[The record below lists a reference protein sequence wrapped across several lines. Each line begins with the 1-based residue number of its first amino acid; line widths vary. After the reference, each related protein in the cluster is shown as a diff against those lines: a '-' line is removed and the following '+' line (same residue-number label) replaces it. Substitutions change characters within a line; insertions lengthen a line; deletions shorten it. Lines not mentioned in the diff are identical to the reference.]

1 MSGNNFSRNSRNER
15 VTPSSVRNG
24 GGGGS
29 VAVNMSA
36 SAPSS
41 AVAAREQIRSVH
53 ARSKHNQRQQSEEE
67 KRIVPRLAKRAYHL
81 PGYGWGRDWVQY
93 MFNNHPLLGI
103 CCHHKLHPL
112 KFGQR
117 LIIFIGSIASGLA
130 ITNLVFLWFTFDQEQ
145 DMNDVLFQMNILPN
159 STAIH
164 SEFQSIEV
172 TRGTAVLWT
181 LGSMSHSMFDLTI
194 WYISACSC
202 CRPGGICSAFGCL
215 RHCGSYLVVGVVMI
229 VVALATLVVVWRAA
243 EETRN
248 QYEEEKEELG
258 LGDDAY
264 PEWGEIR
271 GVSSFSFLVNY
282 AVEVCLALM
291 LYFPLFGTI
300 LFSGVLGCG
309 RIPVLGGRPYEVR
322 KEIARERKRLE
333 GSSSRRSRRLQSRTS
348 SDAFDD
354 EIC

>member
-1 MSGNNFSRNSRNER
+1 MSGNSFPRNSRSER
-15 VTPSSVRNG
+15 VAPSPVRNG
-24 GGGGS
+24 GGGGT
-29 VAVNMSA
+29 SA
-36 SAPSS
+36 LHMSAPSS
-41 AVAAREQIRSVH
+41 SPGAAAREQIRSVH

-159 STAIH
+159 STAIN

-181 LGSMSHSMFDLTI
+181 LGSMSHSMFDLTMAI
-194 WYISACSC
+194 
-202 CRPGGICSAFGCL
+202 F
-215 RHCGSYLVVGVVMI
+215 
-229 VVALATLVVVWRAA
+229 
-243 EETRN
+243 
-248 QYEEEKEELG
+248 
-258 LGDDAY
+258 
-264 PEWGEIR
+264 
-271 GVSSFSFLVNY
+271 
-282 AVEVCLALM
+282 
-291 LYFPLFGTI
+291 
-300 LFSGVLGCG
+300 
-309 RIPVLGGRPYEVR
+309 
-322 KEIARERKRLE
+322 
-333 GSSSRRSRRLQSRTS
+333 
-348 SDAFDD
+348 
-354 EIC
+354 